1 MAARGRSSG
10 TRTNGTNGNGAR
22 PALPATSRAP
32 ARTSVRT
39 PAKRRN
45 SRSPRFAAERSQDEF
60 QGAWDQ
66 LAASEEHF
74 RTLLEFASDAIAV
87 IDEQGTIVYAS
98 QTTTRILGYS
108 TEEFVGKSAF
118 DLVHPDDL
126 ERTESLFAECLRS
139 PGVPIR
145 AEYRASHKDG
155 TWRELEGVAVN
166 RIDHPGVRGIAVSY
180 RDVSEQKQTQEA
192 ILHLASIVETS
203 GNAIIGL
210 DAAGRIESWNSSAE
224 RLYGYVPS
232 EVLGRSLEIVFPRER
247 SRDSTE
253 LVRQVREG
261 TGVANYESIGLRKNG
276 ERVPISVTISPIR
289 NISAGVTGA
298 SAIVWDVSERK
309 RTERELQRAKE
320 TAEAA
325 NRAKSDFVANVS
337 HEIRTPLNGIIGMIE
352 LALQTVLTPE
362 QVRFLHTARMASDSL
377 LEVINDILD
386 LSKVEAGKYETVL
399 MEFSLRDGVS
409 DTVRALAYVANQ
421 KGIHLDCR
429 FDPEVPDAL
438 VGDRGR
444 LRQIVLNL
452 AGNAVKFTDAGEVVV
467 SVTVEER
474 RNGKVMLH
482 FMVKDTGI
490 GIPPEKRSVI
500 FQAFTQGDSS
510 NTRKHGGTGLGL
522 TIAAQLA
529 KSAGGSIWVD
539 SEVGVGS
546 TFHFTAMFGLSQRP
560 VDAMPPGRHAA
571 LLDLR
576 PLIVQADGPEC
587 RGLVAMFAGWRIIA
601 DVAPDGPYAL
611 HMLESACRRGEPYN
625 LILVHAE
632 IPGQDGYDLADE
644 IHAQEELGDPAV
656 ILMTAGMPHTKS
668 AAGGGTGVSAYL
680 ARPIGPSQLL
690 NAIDLVW
697 ERRASAATTPA
708 PAPEAKDLKKRLR
721 ILSVED
727 NAFNQM
733 FVSSLLEQD
742 GHNVDLAATGYEA
755 LEALERESFDL
766 VLMDVQMPEMDG
778 IQAAG
783 VIREREK
790 ATGGRIPIVAMT
802 ARAMIGDRERCLA
815 AGMDG
820 YLSKPVHAE
829 DLRRLLDRVGSM
841 GSEPKRS
848 PPPQSPPSYPGGG
861 DREHRVIPDRRTL
874 LRKVEGDEV
883 LLARMLGIF
892 REQSRRLLGDLKSA
906 IEQGDAAGVN
916 EAAHALK
923 GSLAFWCQGE
933 AFQAARQLEA
943 KGRNGDLE
951 GAWEDGERLAVEY
964 EKLEG
969 ELVTMLE
976 QTRDEEES
984 SCQPS

>member
-1 MAARGRSSG
+1 MASRERSARA
-10 TRTNGTNGNGAR
+10 RTNGTNGNGAR
-22 PALPATSRAP
+22 HPAP
-32 ARTSVRT
+32 AVSRT
-39 PAKRRN
+39 PARRKN
-45 SRSPRFAAERSQDEF
+45 SAAPRFAPGVATDDVRS
-60 QGAWDQ
+60 AWDQ
-66 LAASEEHF
+66 VAASEEHF

-87 IDEQGTIVYAS
+87 IGEHGTIVYAS
-98 QTTTRILGYS
+98 QATTRILGYS

-126 ERTESLFAECLRS
+126 ERTELLFAECLGS

-145 AEYRASHKDG
+145 AEYRARHKDG
-155 TWRELEGVAVN
+155 TWRELEGIGVN
-166 RIDHPGVRGIAVSY
+166 RLGHPGIRGIVASY
-180 RDVSEQKQTQEA
+180 RDVSERKQSQVA

-210 DAAGRIESWNSSAE
+210 DANGRIESWNSSAE
-224 RLYGYVPS
+224 RLYGYEPG
-232 EVLGRSLEIVFPRER
+232 EVLGRSLEIVFPLER

-253 LVRQVREG
+253 LVKQVRDG

-289 NISAGVTGA
+289 NLSAGVTGA

-309 RTERELQRAKE
+309 RTEQELQRAKE
-320 TAEAA
+320 AAEAA

-352 LALQTVLTPE
+352 LTLQTALTPE

-386 LSKVEAGKYETVL
+386 LSKVEAGKYETVS
-399 MEFSLRDGVS
+399 MEFSLRDCIS

-429 FDPEVPDAL
+429 FDPEVPDGL

-452 AGNAVKFTDAGEVVV
+452 AGNAVKFTDVGEVAVG
-467 SVTVEER
+467 VTVEER
-474 RNGKVMLH
+474 RNGNVKLH
-482 FMVKDTGI
+482 FTVKDTGI
-490 GIPPEKRSVI
+490 GIPHEKRSVI

-510 NTRKHGGTGLGL
+510 NTRKHSGTGLGL

-529 KSAGGSIWVD
+529 KSAGGRIWVE

-546 TFHFTAMFGLSQRP
+546 TFHFTATFALSQRSE
-560 VDAMPPGRHAA
+560 DATSARRHVA
-571 LLDLR
+571 LSELR

-601 DVAPDGPYAL
+601 DVAPDGPFAL
-611 HMLESACRRGEPYN
+611 HMLESARRRGEPYN
-625 LILVHAE
+625 LVLAQAE
-632 IPGQDGYDLADE
+632 IPGQDGYELADE
-644 IHAQEELGDPAV
+644 IHAQDDLGPPV
-656 ILMTAGMPHTKS
+656 ILMTAGMPHSKGT
-668 AAGGGTGVSAYL
+668 AGGGITVAAYL

-690 NAIDLVW
+690 NAIDMVW
-697 ERRASAATTPA
+697 KRKSSDAASDAPTPER
-708 PAPEAKDLKKRLR
+708 KDLKRPLR

-742 GHNVDLAATGYEA
+742 GHSVDLAATGYEA

-790 ATGGRIPIVAMT
+790 KTGGRIPIVAMT

-820 YLSKPVHAE
+820 YLSKPVHSE
-829 DLRRLLDRVGSM
+829 ELRRLVDRVGSM
-841 GSEPKRS
+841 GQAAPQ
-848 PPPQSPPSYPGGG
+848 PPPSDPG
-861 DREHRVIPDRRTL
+861 DRGVEHRVIPDLKAL
-874 LRKVEGDEV
+874 LRKVEGDV
-883 LLARMLGIF
+883 SLLTRMAGIF
-892 REQSRRLLGDLKSA
+892 RDQSRRLLGDLNAA
-906 IEQGDAAGVN
+906 IERGDAAGVN

-923 GSLAFWCQGE
+923 GSLAFWCQGS
-933 AFQAARQLEA
+933 AFQIARRLEA
-943 KGRNGDLE
+943 KGRTRDLE
-951 GAWEDGERLAVEY
+951 GAREDGERLAEEY
-964 EKLEG
+964 GRLEG
-969 ELVTMLE
+969 ELMTVLK
-976 QTRDEEES
+976 QTQDEEES
-984 SCQPS
+984 SCLPEPS

>member
-1 MAARGRSSG
+1 MASRERSAR

-22 PALPATSRAP
+22 HPVPAAS
-32 ARTSVRT
+32 RT
-39 PAKRRN
+39 PARRKKPA
-45 SRSPRFAAERSQDEF
+45 SPRFAPGLATDEVR
-60 QGAWDQ
+60 GAWNQ

-87 IDEQGTIVYAS
+87 IGEHGTIVYAS
-98 QTTTRILGYS
+98 QATTRILGYS

-126 ERTESLFAECLRS
+126 ERTEALFAECLRS

-145 AEYRASHKDG
+145 AEYRARHKDG
-155 TWRELEGVAVN
+155 TWRELEGVGVN
-166 RIDHPGVRGIAVSY
+166 RLGHPGVRGIVASY
-180 RDVSEQKQTQEA
+180 RDVSERKQTQVA

-210 DAAGRIESWNSSAE
+210 DADGRIESWNSSAE
-224 RLYGYVPS
+224 RLYGYVPN

-253 LVRQVREG
+253 LVKQVRDG

-309 RTERELQRAKE
+309 RTELELQRAKE
-320 TAEAA
+320 AAEAA

-352 LALQTVLTPE
+352 LTLQTALTPE

-386 LSKVEAGKYETVL
+386 LSKVEAGKYDTVS
-399 MEFSLRDGVS
+399 MEFSLRDCVS

-452 AGNAVKFTDAGEVVV
+452 AGNAVKFTDVGEVAVG
-467 SVTVEER
+467 VTVEER
-474 RNGKVMLH
+474 RNGNVKLH
-482 FMVKDTGI
+482 FTVKDTGI
-490 GIPPEKRSVI
+490 GIPQEKRSVI

-510 NTRKHGGTGLGL
+510 NTRKHSGTGLGL

-529 KSAGGSIWVD
+529 KSAGGSIWVE

-546 TFHFTAMFGLSQRP
+546 TFHFTATFTLSQRSE
-560 VDAMPPGRHAA
+560 DAPPARRHVV
-571 LLDLR
+571 LSELR

-611 HMLESACRRGEPYN
+611 HMLESARRRGEPYN
-625 LILVHAE
+625 LVLAQAE
-632 IPGQDGYDLADE
+632 IPGQDGYELADE
-644 IHAQEELGDPAV
+644 IHAQDDLGRPPV
-656 ILMTAGMPHTKS
+656 ILMTAGMPHSKS
-668 AAGGGTGVSAYL
+668 ATGGGITVAAYL

-690 NAIDLVW
+690 NSIDMVW
-697 ERRASAATTPA
+697 KRRSSDAAPTPER
-708 PAPEAKDLKKRLR
+708 ENLKPRLR

-742 GHNVDLAATGYEA
+742 GHSVDVAANGYEA
-755 LEALERESFDL
+755 VEALERESFDL

-790 ATGGRIPIVAMT
+790 TTGGRIPIVAMT

-829 DLRRLLDRVGSM
+829 ELRRLVDRVASM
-841 GSEPKRS
+841 GPAA
-848 PPPQSPPSYPGGG
+848 PQSPPSDPDDR
-861 DREHRVIPDRRTL
+861 DRERRVIPDRKAL
-874 LRKVEGDEV
+874 LRKVEGDV
-883 LLARMLGIF
+883 SLLTRMLGIF
-892 REQSRRLLGDLKSA
+892 REQSRRLLGDLKA
-906 IEQGDAAGVN
+906 ATERGDAAGVN

-923 GSLAFWCQGE
+923 GSLAFWCQGA
-933 AFQAARQLEA
+933 AFQIARRLEA
-943 KGRNGDLE
+943 KGRTRDLD
-951 GAWEDGERLAVEY
+951 GARQDGERLAAEY
-964 EKLEG
+964 ERLEG
-969 ELVTMLE
+969 ELMTVLQ
-976 QTRDEEES
+976 QTQDEEES
-984 SCQPS
+984 SCLPEPS